1 MSEEATFKVNKLY
14 QLGCSAFGVIHPLN
28 RYSLKVSSLPG
39 LGNKDEH
46 MNHQDRIAWVYSLD
60 VCVRILLLHLYC
72 VNLDEPIASL
82 ISGLSF
88 VKWR

>member
-1 MSEEATFKVNKLY
+1 MSEEATFKVNQLY
-14 QLGCSAFGVIHPLN
+14 QLGGSAFGVFHSFN

-60 VCVRILLLHLYC
+60 EC
-72 VNLDEPIASL
+72 VNPAPPHLL
-82 ISGLSF
+82 C
-88 VKWR
+88 